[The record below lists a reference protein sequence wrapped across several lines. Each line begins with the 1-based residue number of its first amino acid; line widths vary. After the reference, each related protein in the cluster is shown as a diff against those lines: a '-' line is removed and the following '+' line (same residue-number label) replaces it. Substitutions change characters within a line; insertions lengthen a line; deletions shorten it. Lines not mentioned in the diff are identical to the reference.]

1 METIEEITFGI
12 ATGFITENRR
22 LIGNETPLI
31 CIALNMPST
40 ASWSNRFMEQPLSEK
55 LTPEEREKIKAL
67 HDRREQTAD
76 LYLKATCINAQES
89 SAIDYC
95 KGYVQ
100 ALHDIFGKPMF
111 EEKGG
116 ENGL

>member
-1 METIEEITFGI
+1 MKTIEEIISGI

-31 CIALNMPST
+31 WDCVEYAV
-40 ASWSNRFMEQPLSEK
+40 NRFMEQTLSEK

-76 LYLKATCINAQES
+76 LYLEATCINAQES

-95 KGYVQ
+95 KGYAQ
-100 ALHDIFGKPMF
+100 ALYDIFGKAMF

-116 ENGL
+116 VNGL